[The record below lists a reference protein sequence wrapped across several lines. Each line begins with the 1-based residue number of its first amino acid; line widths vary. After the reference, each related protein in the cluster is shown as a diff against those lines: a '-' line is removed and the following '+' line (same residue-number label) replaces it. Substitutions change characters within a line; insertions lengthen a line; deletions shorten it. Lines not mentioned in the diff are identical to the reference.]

1 MNCCEIVYN
10 NNNNNNNNN
19 NINTNGFVTMLIAL
33 VVIGN

>member
-1 MNCCEIVYN
+1 MNCCEIVY